1 MEAVSKPVPQ
11 DVELSRPYWQAA
23 ARGELVLQRCADC
36 GKIRHYPR
44 LLCDACYSRRSDY
57 VAASGLGRLH
67 SWTITYHVFHKAF
80 AAEVPYAL
88 VTVDL
93 AEGVRALGRW
103 DGGELSI
110 GLPVQAYFNL
120 TEVTP
125 ELRFRAA

>member
-57 VAASGLGRLH
+57 VAASGLGRRH
-67 SWTITYHVFHKAF
+67 SWTITCPVLHKAF

-110 GLPVQAYFNL
+110 GLSVQAYFNL